1 MFTLFCF
8 ITPSFIVLKIIE
20 IIVKDKKNS
29 ELIIDYFVINFIVN
43 FFTILLFSFALKNN
57 EVNLVS
63 LMSLYSAYTIK
74 YCFVAVII
82 SILFSF
88 FYATVQRNVQINID
102 ISKGK
107 KNERKK

>member
-1 MFTLFCF
+1 
-8 ITPSFIVLKIIE
+8 
-20 IIVKDKKNS
+20 
-29 ELIIDYFVINFIVN
+29 
-43 FFTILLFSFALKNN
+43 
-57 EVNLVS
+57 
-63 LMSLYSAYTIK
+63 MSLYSAYTIK